1 MACSFPEAFCQ
12 RGELLFGNAWDSV
25 CAGLSTNRA
34 TAFRVNTLMADAG
47 EIPARL
53 MADGFSLSPVGWVE
67 NAYTVPAEQ
76 RRALTESAAFTDGL
90 IYIQNPASM
99 LPPLLLEPGPEERI
113 LDLAAAP
120 GSKTLQLAA
129 MMENRGWISAVEP
142 VKSRFFRLQRN
153 LAHHGAE
160 NVHTYMKDGS
170 RVWRHVPESFD
181 RVLLDA
187 PCSSEGQ
194 FLVEVPETW
203 AYWSEKKVK
212 EMARKQKRLLY
223 SAVQCL
229 KPGGRLVYSTCTFA
243 PEENEAVVDAMLRKF
258 GGSLEVAKP
267 ALIPPEAVP
276 GLTGWR
282 GKRFDAALANSLRIL
297 PGAMTEG
304 FFACVLVK
312 TGPTL
317 PGPENA

>member
-1 MACSFPEAFCQ
+1 MTCVFPEVFCQ
-12 RGELLFGNAWDSV
+12 RGEELFEEAWRSV
-25 CAGLSTNRA
+25 CAGLTSERA
-34 TAFRVNTLMADAG
+34 TAFRVNTLLGDPD
-47 EIPARL
+47 EVTARL
-53 MADGFSLSPVGWVE
+53 SAEGFTLSPVTWVE
-67 NAYTVPAEQ
+67 HAYMVPAAQ
-76 RRALTESAAFTDGL
+76 RRTLTESGAFGDGL

-99 LPPLLLEPGPEERI
+99 LPPLLLEPRPEDRV

-129 MMENRGWISAVEP
+129 LMNKRGWISAVEP

-170 RVWRHVPESFD
+170 RVWRHVAESFD

-194 FLVEVPETW
+194 FLAEVPATW
-203 AYWSEKKVK
+203 SYWSEKKIK

-258 GGSLEVAKP
+258 AGSLDVAEP
-267 ALIPPEAVP
+267 ALVPPEAVP
-276 GLTGWR
+276 GVTRWR
-282 GKRFDAALANSLRIL
+282 GKRFDAALERSLRIL
-297 PGAMTEG
+297 PGETTEG

-317 PGPENA
+317 PA